1 MVNITKKTKRRKT
14 NMERNCYK
22 LLVKDVFVLQDVRL
36 YQKIQTMQRVR
47 SRKVDAYEKDGRVK
61 TDKST
66 AIKKTSISAM
76 PKQAKS
82 KKFDSRGKTQ
92 L

>member
-1 MVNITKKTKRRKT
+1 
-14 NMERNCYK
+14 MERNSFK
-22 LLVKDVFVLQDVRL
+22 LRVKDVFVLQDVRL

-47 SRKVDAYEKDGRVK
+47 GRKIDAYEKDGRVK

-66 AIKKTSISAM
+66 AMKKQTPVQCPS
-76 PKQAKS
+76 KQAKS
-82 KKFDSRGKTQ
+82 KTFDSRAGKHCQSKTQ